1 MSCVA
6 SLVAFDFAWHLFMT
20 LYADVFLPHVM
31 DLHGSRCMLG
41 NFIGAHIHHRR
52 CTHTHARMRHARALI
67 LLSGALLGPK
77 KKHSLWLHTVQVPP
91 PLTAGGAPTPPRLPL
106 YRCTGPQVHQ
116 PRGDLA
122 VAAGEGVR
130 QAGRQLPPPSRRGGI
145 GAGGGFRGPAQVG
158 TRAPRATCLAD
169 NCLDGVHTVVV
180 DWSDWDSWEKPL
192 AAAVSQ
198 VVAAAARKKEG
209 SNKLATQQ

>member
-1 MSCVA
+1 M
-6 SLVAFDFAWHLFMT
+6 
-20 LYADVFLPHVM
+20 
-31 DLHGSRCMLG
+31 
-41 NFIGAHIHHRR
+41 
-52 CTHTHARMRHARALI
+52 HTHARTHAPRTRTNPFVWRFARA
-67 LLSGALLGPK
+67 K
-77 KKHSLWLHTVQVPP
+77 KKHCLWLHTVQVPP

-130 QAGRQLPPPSRRGGI
+130 QAGRQLPPPSRRGGV